1 MAFKIEDG
9 ACIRCGICVSLAPD
23 VFYFKDDG
31 SIGVKE
37 GDGSVAASSCPTGAI
52 VE

>member
-1 MAFKIEDG
+1 MALKIEDG
-9 ACIRCGICVSLAPD
+9 ACIRCGVCVALAPD

-37 GDGSVAASSCPTGAI
+37 GDASAVIASCPTAAI
-52 VE
+52 IE